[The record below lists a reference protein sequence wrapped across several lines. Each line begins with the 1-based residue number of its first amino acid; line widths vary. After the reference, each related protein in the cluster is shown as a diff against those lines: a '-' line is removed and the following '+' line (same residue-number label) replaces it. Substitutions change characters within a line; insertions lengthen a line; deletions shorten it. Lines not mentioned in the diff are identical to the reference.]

1 VNKATV
7 VSNDKTARKQCA
19 QMGLAFT
26 GTVGIL
32 KASVL
37 SGLLDP
43 AEEDDV
49 LSAMINAGFYSPV
62 QAISDIV

>member
-1 VNKATV
+1 MHSDGPFVYRN
-7 VSNDKTARKQCA
+7 SR
-19 QMGLAFT
+19 F
-26 GTVGIL
+26 L

-43 AEEDDV
+43 AEADDF

-62 QAISDIV
+62 RAISDIV